1 MKIDPQTRSL
11 CVEDSILFHNAEI
24 GQKTFFKIA
33 YEPPFSYK
41 PFIYSEVVK
50 KVKTK
55 ATESCAF
62 PYHNGA
68 AIMETALLAQIQE
81 QVCGKGYGGKDHGDT
96 IFNSGYR
103 IKYCVPPGCHAIL

>member
-1 MKIDPQTRSL
+1 MKIDPQTYRL
-11 CVEDSILFHNAEI
+11 YAEDSIFFHNAEI
-24 GQKTFFKIA
+24 GQKTFFKVA

-62 PYHNGA
+62 PYRNTVA
-68 AIMETALLAQIQE
+68 VRKTAL
-81 QVCGKGYGGKDHGDT
+81 
-96 IFNSGYR
+96 
-103 IKYCVPPGCHAIL
+103 